1 MAVLKNANLALVF
14 VLELCMLAAL
24 AYWGFNTG
32 SGTLIHIVLG
42 IGAPL
47 IAAVVWGLFVAP
59 RAVKPVSPLVRLAL
73 RLLVFGSAV
82 LGLAVAGQP
91 SLAAIFAILVAINL
105 ILVRVWSQS
114 PDMNPDVQI
123 TR

>member
-1 MAVLKNANLALVF
+1 MAILKYANLALAF
-14 VLELCMLAAL
+14 LLELCALAAL

-32 SGTLIHIVLG
+32 SGTLIHVILG

-47 IAAVVWGLFVAP
+47 LAAILWGLFAAP
-59 RAVKPVSPLVRLAL
+59 RAAIAVSPLVRMAVK
-73 RLLVFGSAV
+73 LLVFGAAA

-91 SLAAIFAILVAINL
+91 TLAVIFAVIVAINL
-105 ILVRVWSQS
+105 LLAYVWKQEPVISAE
-114 PDMNPDVQI
+114 VQP

>member
-1 MAVLKNANLALVF
+1 MAILKYANLALAF
-14 VLELCMLAAL
+14 VLELCALAAL

-32 SGTLIHIVLG
+32 SSTLIHIILG

-47 IAAVVWGLFVAP
+47 LAAVLWGLFAAP
-59 RAVKPVSPLVRLAL
+59 RAAKPVSPLARLAVK
-73 RLLVFGSAV
+73 LLVFGSAA

-91 SLAAIFAILVAINL
+91 TLAVIFAMIVAVNL
-105 ILVRVWSQS
+105 ILAHVWKQEPGASTELQ
-114 PDMNPDVQI
+114 P